1 MVLIAPVHFI
11 CKILPQDFKF
21 YKGFDSLYLFI
32 SFYFNGYHMY
42 FIFHTAL
49 SNLSFTGFKH
59 AGYHIMIFNYEWFL
73 TSAHVCKNLQFY
85 FQLELVSIRP
95 FVDSNR
101 DGRHVPFFTSNCMF
115 EARGCTI
122 ITIQDSQDEKFQNLL
137 LNSEIPLW
145 TPWTVIINLVPSVAV
160 TGQKY
165 LWNVN

>member
-1 MVLIAPVHFI
+1 
-11 CKILPQDFKF
+11 
-21 YKGFDSLYLFI
+21 
-32 SFYFNGYHMY
+32 MY

-49 SNLSFTGFKH
+49 SNLSFTGFTH

-122 ITIQDSQDEKFQNLL
+122 IAIQGSQGEISDFTSNFWNPPLDTLNYNNKF
-137 LNSEIPLW
+137 SSW
-145 TPWTVIINLVPSVAV
+145 YASW
-160 TGQKY
+160 KY
-165 LWNVN
+165 LWNVSSISPINTLTQGVKPYVTGDAAARQY

>member
-1 MVLIAPVHFI
+1 
-11 CKILPQDFKF
+11 
-21 YKGFDSLYLFI
+21 
-32 SFYFNGYHMY
+32 MY

-49 SNLSFTGFKH
+49 SNLSFTGFTH

-73 TSAHVCKNLQFY
+73 TSAHVCKTLQFY

-122 ITIQDSQDEKFQNLL
+122 ITIQGSQGEISDFTSNFWNSPLDTLNCNNKFCTFSNWYTGYKIFVKRQLL
-137 LNSEIPLW
+137 IPH
-145 TPWTVIINLVPSVAV
+145 
-160 TGQKY
+160 KY
-165 LWNVN
+165 FQVFHWLGESQLKFSWI